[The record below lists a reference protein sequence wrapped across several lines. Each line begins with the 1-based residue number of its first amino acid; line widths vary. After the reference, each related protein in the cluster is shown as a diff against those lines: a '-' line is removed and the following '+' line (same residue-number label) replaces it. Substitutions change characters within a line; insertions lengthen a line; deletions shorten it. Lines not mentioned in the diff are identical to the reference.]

1 MRLRDLSIIQYQN
14 VSEAPHIHRLW
25 LSVDAFKKQIDY
37 LATNDFGILSMD
49 DAIRYMERKK
59 DTTDGRPISLTF
71 DNGYQDFQQHLFPL
85 LSQYHFP
92 ATVLISPSK
101 VGSSIK
107 MGTNQVRYLS
117 WTALRELA
125 ENNITI
131 GLYEDYAWNI
141 NDIPENLVRGHI
153 VEYKKL
159 LEDRL
164 GVEVCYMGVKEG
176 VPNRAIRDL
185 LISQGYRAFLTE
197 CPTNR
202 KPDLFSV
209 GRIQVDDD
217 DFNIFLTKLSR
228 TYLFFKDRKSWKY
241 IREYS
246 LDKVAHKVS
255 ETYDNIRGIITH

>member
-131 GLYEDYAWNI
+131 GAYEDYAWNI
-141 NDIPENLVRGHI
+141 NDIPENLVRRHI
-153 VEYKKL
+153 VEHK
-159 LEDRL
+159 
-164 GVEVCYMGVKEG
+164 G
-176 VPNRAIRDL
+176 PNRAERRKMEAQARHKGMTPHDL
-185 LISQGYRAFLTE
+185 NR
-197 CPTNR
+197 R
-202 KPDLFSV
+202 KPNGWRGSV
-209 GRIQVDDD
+209 AAWRHPC
-217 DFNIFLTKLSR
+217 KR
-228 TYLFFKDRKSWKY
+228 
-241 IREYS
+241 
-246 LDKVAHKVS
+246 VA
-255 ETYDNIRGIITH
+255 R